1 MRFSWADSHPL
12 MSDYYECEW
21 GKPSHDDTY
30 LFEMLIL
37 EGMQAGLSWLTIL
50 KRREGIRQALDQ
62 FDYHKIAAYSEDDI
76 NRLLHTDEM
85 IKNKLKINS
94 IINNAQRFL
103 EVQNEYGSFDQY
115 IWSFTDDE
123 PVVTYF
129 DDESYVPAQNLLSQ
143 RISKDLKRRGF
154 KFVGPVIVYGF
165 LSAIGMIQDRLK

>member
-12 MSDYYECEW
+12 MSDYYEYEW

-50 KRREGIRQALDQ
+50 KRREGIRQALNQ
-62 FDYHKIAAYSEDDI
+62 FDYHKIATYSENDI
-76 NRLLHTDEM
+76 NRLMHTDAM